1 MAERALGRLKK
12 ASYMRR
18 RISTLHE
25 RKQTMKK
32 IRFFNA
38 KMCLTALCMTGKKV
52 NYGKTDHKENQ
63 AL

>member
-12 ASYMRR
+12 ASHMWH

-38 KMCLTALCMTGKKV
+38 KMMPDGIV
-52 NYGKTDHKENQ
+52 HDRKEGELWQNRS
-63 AL
+63 